1 MDEQEPATKR
11 PGGIVFLEGTACAKV
26 LGQECACRVG
36 GTLQRPMWLKQSEQ
50 EGERKEVRAG
60 SGQGQ
65 VHAGLCGPQEDL
77 SFYLEGGGNPES
89 VGRRQLTFEK
99 CPLASV

>member
-26 LGQECACRVG
+26 LGQECACRLG
-36 GTLQRPMWLKQSEQ
+36 RTLQRPMWLEQSEQ

-60 SGQGQ
+60 RGQGQ
-65 VHAGLCGPQEDL
+65 VMEDL
-77 SFYLEGGGNPES
+77 GFYLEGGGNPES
-89 VGRRQLTFEK
+89 VGRRQFTFEK
-99 CPLASV
+99 CPLAS

>member
-60 SGQGQ
+60 SCR
-65 VHAGLCGPQEDL
+65 ALWATRGLGL
-77 SFYLEGGGNPES
+77 LLGGRWEP
-89 VGRRQLTFEK
+89 
-99 CPLASV
+99 